1 MAHSF
6 SKVYIHIIFSTKER
20 RRWLDDAVRARVH
33 AYIATLARDAGCPFA
48 AVGGPDDH
56 VHLLV
61 DMGKKVHPVEMIG
74 RIKQESSKFFKT
86 LGSEY
91 HNFYWQAGYG
101 MFSVGPTRVND
112 VKVYI
117 DGQVEHHRKQTF
129 QDEFRAFL
137 NRYGIEYNENYLW
150 D

>member
-20 RRWLDDAVRARVH
+20 RLWLDDSIRARVH

-56 VHLLV
+56 IHILV
-61 DMGKKVHPVEMIG
+61 DMGKKVHLIEMIG
-74 RIKQESSKFFKT
+74 RIKQESSKFVKT
-86 LGSEY
+86 LGAEY
-91 HNFYWQAGYG
+91 H
-101 MFSVGPTRVND
+101 R
-112 VKVYI
+112 
-117 DGQVEHHRKQTF
+117 RQTF

-137 NRYGIEYNENYLW
+137 NRYGIEYDEQYVW
-150 D
+150 G

>member
-6 SKVYIHIIFSTKER
+6 CKVYIHIIFSTKER
-20 RRWLDDAVRARVH
+20 QRWLDDAIRSRVH
-33 AYIATLARDAGCPFA
+33 AYIATLAREAGCPFVV
-48 AVGGPDDH
+48 VGGTDDH
-56 VHLLV
+56 IHILV

-74 RIKQESSKFFKT
+74 KVKQESSKFVKT

-91 HNFYWQAGYG
+91 QNFYWQAGYG

-112 VKVYI
+112 VKAYI
-117 DGQVEHHRKQTF
+117 DRQIAHHSRQTF

-137 NRYGIEYNENYLW
+137 NRYGIEYDEQYIW
-150 D
+150 G